1 MTEKEIGI
9 SSTIIAWYQIHKR
22 DLPWRE
28 TSDPYLIWISEIILQ
43 QTRVAQGLEYYK
55 HFISRFP
62 DIMTLASAT
71 EDEVLKYWQGLG
83 YYSRA
88 RNLRTA
94 AISVANRFGG
104 EFPKDYKAIL
114 SLKGIGEY
122 TASAIVSFAWDM
134 PYPVLD
140 GNVYRVLSRLYA
152 IDLPIGTTESKKV
165 FTELATCL
173 MDKQRAGLY
182 NQAIMEF
189 GALQCIPHN
198 PDCQTCPLSEK
209 CEAYVSGQTN
219 KFPAKKHSSKQH
231 VRFFNYIHIIYKETT
246 YLLRRENNDIWK
258 GLYEFPLIETENAVN
273 FHQLEELESFNKM
286 FQGTKLLDIKPQ
298 LENLKHKLSHQTIYA
313 SFYKIHIATPLQGNG
328 KYQPV
333 NSADLELFPV
343 SKLTDIYID
352 KFIRNLSE

>member
-1 MTEKEIGI
+1 
-9 SSTIIAWYQIHKR
+9 
-22 DLPWRE
+22 
-28 TSDPYLIWISEIILQ
+28 
-43 QTRVAQGLEYYK
+43 
-55 HFISRFP
+55 
-62 DIMTLASAT
+62 
-71 EDEVLKYWQGLG
+71 
-83 YYSRA
+83 
-88 RNLRTA
+88 
-94 AISVANRFGG
+94 
-104 EFPKDYKAIL
+104 
-114 SLKGIGEY
+114 
-122 TASAIVSFAWDM
+122 
-134 PYPVLD
+134 
-140 GNVYRVLSRLYA
+140 
-152 IDLPIGTTESKKV
+152 
-165 FTELATCL
+165 

-298 LENLKHKLSHQTIYA
+298 LENLKHQLSHQTIYA